1 MADVY
6 ANTKNLTN
14 FVLSIID
21 DFMPRKTSTSART
34 GASSILGHLGAL
46 ITVSMWGYSFVS
58 SKVLLEHGMGPTE
71 IYVCRF
77 ILAYILILFMSHSR
91 LFSNSLRDEVL
102 FMLCGL
108 CAGSI
113 YFIAENTALEYTL
126 TTNVSLLTSMSPL
139 ITAMLVGLIYRTEK
153 IGAGMWIGS
162 VFAVIG
168 VGCVVF
174 NSSTDLQIRPL
185 GDFLSLAAAFSWAVY
200 SLILRK
206 LNAGYDVWFIS
217 RKTFFYGL
225 VTAVP
230 FLLFETNV
238 VNPLDII
245 TEPAVWGNLLF
256 LGVGAST
263 VAYVLWAET
272 VKRVGAVKA
281 NVYMYLQ
288 PVVTLV
294 VSVFVLGERVTFV
307 GYLGIVL
314 ILGGLWLGDYL
325 TRKKIR

>member
-1 MADVY
+1 ML
-6 ANTKNLTN
+6 LTDE
-14 FVLSIID
+14 LTI
-21 DFMPRKTSTSART
+21 MPRNSKGNRSGGSV
-34 GASSILGHLGAL
+34 ILGHLGAL
-46 ITVSMWGYSFVS
+46 LTVSMWGYSFVS

-77 ILAYILILFMSHSR
+77 ILAYLLIAIASHSR
-91 LFSNSLRDEVL
+91 LFSNSFRDEVL
-102 FMLCGL
+102 FFLCGL

-139 ITAMLVGLIYRTEK
+139 ITAMLVGLVYKNEK
-153 IGAGMWIGS
+153 LGSGIWIGS
-162 VFAVIG
+162 AFAVIG

-174 NSSTDLQIRPL
+174 NSSADVQIRPL

-200 SLILRK
+200 SIILRK
-206 LNAGYDVWFIS
+206 LNALYDVWFIS

-230 FLLFETNV
+230 FLLFEENK
-238 VNPLDII
+238 VNPLEII
-245 TEPAVWGNLLF
+245 SEPAVWGNLLF

-263 VAYVLWAET
+263 VAYLLWAET

-281 NVYMYLQ
+281 NNYMYLQ
-288 PVVTLV
+288 PVITLI
-294 VSVFVLGERVTFV
+294 VSALVLGERVTIV
-307 GYLGIVL
+307 GYLGIAL

-325 TRKKIR
+325 SKRKG

>member
-1 MADVY
+1 M
-6 ANTKNLTN
+6 
-14 FVLSIID
+14 
-21 DFMPRKTSTSART
+21 
-34 GASSILGHLGAL
+34 ILGHLGAL
-46 ITVSMWGYSFVS
+46 LTVSMWGYSFVS

-77 ILAYILILFMSHSR
+77 ILAYLLIAMASHSR
-91 LFSNSLRDEVL
+91 LFSNNFRDEVL
-102 FMLCGL
+102 FFLCGL

-139 ITAMLVGLIYRTEK
+139 ITAMLVGLVYKNEK
-153 IGAGMWIGS
+153 LGSGIWIGS
-162 VFAVIG
+162 AFAVIG

-174 NSSTDLQIRPL
+174 NSSADVQIRPL

-200 SLILRK
+200 SIILRK
-206 LNAGYDVWFIS
+206 LNALYDVWFIS

-230 FLLFETNV
+230 FLLFEENK
-238 VNPLDII
+238 VNPLEII
-245 TEPAVWGNLLF
+245 SEPAVWGNLLF

-263 VAYVLWAET
+263 VAYLLWAET

-281 NVYMYLQ
+281 NNYMYLQ
-288 PVVTLV
+288 PVITLI
-294 VSVFVLGERVTFV
+294 VSALVLGERVTIV
-307 GYLGIVL
+307 GYLGIAL

-325 TRKKIR
+325 SKRKG